1 MPKISKSVINTKQ
14 LKSTIISLFRSSSS
28 VKLFSTTNS
37 SVKKPNL
44 SSPPN
49 TLLLPLLTSK
59 QRLLS
64 NSFFRTRV
72 IHGGGPRNF
81 CSISSSLLLT
91 ECEVDYQASSSSSE
105 VNVTTQNIQRKNLC
119 ALWTSIPVRAYCLSH
134 KIDLM
139 GLIYENQANL
149 IPHTPGIGNYIVLRF
164 EDLTGSRTPARQQPD
179 DQIRNVQ
186 YA

>member
-1 MPKISKSVINTKQ
+1 MPKISKSLINTKQ

-64 NSFFRTRV
+64 NSFFHTRV

-81 CSISSSLLLT
+81 CSISSSLLVT

-119 ALWTSIPVRAYCLSH
+119 TLWTSIPVRAYCLSH

-139 GLIYENQANL
+139 GLMTEYQANL

-164 EDLTGSRTPARQQPD
+164 DDLTDSRTPAR
-179 DQIRNVQ
+179 
-186 YA
+186 